1 MARKKLEVE
10 SNVNP
15 EVSGVS
21 EDALKEVCSSYIR
34 NKAEADKY
42 SKLAK
47 SDNTTIKESMTKLK
61 INSCTTDDGTVKMTE
76 EVSKSFRED
85 DLIKYLKDNGVADG
99 IVKMKECV
107 DFDALESA
115 IYHETLSKEIISGMA
130 TCENKTV
137 TVKLRISKKKGD

>member
-1 MARKKLEVE
+1 MSRKSLTVE
-10 SNVNP
+10 AEINP
-15 EVSGVS
+15 NAPGIVKDS
-21 EDALKEVCSSYIR
+21 LKDVCSSYIH

-47 SDNTTIKESMTKLK
+47 SDNESIKQQMTALK
-61 INSCTTDDGTVKMTE
+61 ITACETDDGTVKMTE
-76 EVSKSFRED
+76 EVRKSFRED

-115 IYHETLSKEIISGMA
+115 IYHETLSKDIVSGMA
-130 TCENKTV
+130 SCEDKTV
-137 TVKLRISKKKGD
+137 VVKLRISNKKGD

>member
-1 MARKKLEVE
+1 MARRSLTVEAE
-10 SNVNP
+10 SNPNEPGIVKD
-15 EVSGVS
+15 S
-21 EDALKEVCSSYIR
+21 LKDVCSSYIH

-47 SDNTTIKESMTKLK
+47 SDNESIKEQMTKLK
-61 INSCTTDDGTVKMTE
+61 ITSCDTDDGTVKMTE
-76 EVSKSFRED
+76 EVRKSFRED

-115 IYHETLSKEIISGMA
+115 IYHETLSKEVVSGMSS
-130 TCENKTV
+130 CEDKTV
-137 TVKLRISKKKGD
+137 IVKLRISKKKGD